1 MAGYK
6 KNMAQY
12 ENLEGWEK
20 LSLGM
25 QLDKWAIRY
34 GNRIAV
40 TDSEEEITYSELNQ
54 KAIGTGQ
61 YFMEKGIQK
70 GDKVLVQLPN
80 RISFV
85 VVLFA
90 LAKIGAVPI
99 MMLPAHRETE
109 LEGIIALAKPS
120 AYIVAER
127 YLGFYYVEMAMA
139 MQKKFPCIQNVFV
152 DGTQRGAW
160 YEAETERQGVF
171 PEVDSYSTA
180 VLLLSGGTTGVPK
193 LIPRTHTDYMYN
205 ARMSAKRC
213 QLDESS
219 VYLAALPVAHN
230 FPLCCP
236 GLLGTFDIGGK
247 VVLAPTTSPDDIL
260 TAITE
265 EKVTITALVPAMV
278 TVCMEMLEYD
288 EDYDISSLKILQVG
302 GAMLEDSLADK
313 IIEEWPC
320 TLMQVFGTAE
330 RLRHEPEAWT
340 VEIHTVE
347 VYVGTDGDHQDEF
360 LRGNRPKDLLRNSI
374 VTPSL
379 LASILNVKYVNSSA
393 LHRIEQE
400 FQRNGVNISRQTMSN
415 WIVRC
420 SQMYFTP
427 FVERMKQELLSLH
440 VTQSDETPTQVIKD
454 SSHPNSKCYMWVHR
468 SGEFY
473 QERPV
478 VIYEYQKDRDHQKP
492 LEFYRDY
499 KGILVTDGLQ
509 QYHLVDKKLPDV
521 TNANCWAHA
530 RRDFADAVKAMDKK
544 DPSAGHSSVAYTAL
558 QKIGG
563 FYTADT
569 ELKKLSSE

>member
-1 MAGYK
+1 
-6 KNMAQY
+6 MAQY

-205 ARMSAKRC
+205 LCQCSA
-213 QLDESS
+213 
-219 VYLAALPVAHN
+219 
-230 FPLCCP
+230 
-236 GLLGTFDIGGK
+236 
-247 VVLAPTTSPDDIL
+247 
-260 TAITE
+260 
-265 EKVTITALVPAMV
+265 
-278 TVCMEMLEYD
+278 
-288 EDYDISSLKILQVG
+288 
-302 GAMLEDSLADK
+302 
-313 IIEEWPC
+313 
-320 TLMQVFGTAE
+320 
-330 RLRHEPEAWT
+330 
-340 VEIHTVE
+340 
-347 VYVGTDGDHQDEF
+347 
-360 LRGNRPKDLLRNSI
+360 
-374 VTPSL
+374 
-379 LASILNVKYVNSSA
+379 
-393 LHRIEQE
+393 
-400 FQRNGVNISRQTMSN
+400 
-415 WIVRC
+415 
-420 SQMYFTP
+420 
-427 FVERMKQELLSLH
+427 
-440 VTQSDETPTQVIKD
+440 
-454 SSHPNSKCYMWVHR
+454 
-468 SGEFY
+468 
-473 QERPV
+473 
-478 VIYEYQKDRDHQKP
+478 
-492 LEFYRDY
+492 
-499 KGILVTDGLQ
+499 
-509 QYHLVDKKLPDV
+509 
-521 TNANCWAHA
+521 
-530 RRDFADAVKAMDKK
+530 
-544 DPSAGHSSVAYTAL
+544 
-558 QKIGG
+558 
-563 FYTADT
+563 
-569 ELKKLSSE
+569 